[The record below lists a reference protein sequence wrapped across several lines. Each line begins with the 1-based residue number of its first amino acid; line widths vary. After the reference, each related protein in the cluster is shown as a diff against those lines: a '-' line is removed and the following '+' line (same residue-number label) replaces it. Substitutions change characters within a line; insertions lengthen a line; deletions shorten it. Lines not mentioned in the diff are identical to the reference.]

1 MPQREHFAVL
11 TVDDDAR
18 IRRTLRGVLEDEGHE
33 TGEAANAGEA
43 YEALEKRRWDA
54 VLLDLTMPGE
64 HGLDALLKIR
74 EQAPDTAVI
83 VVSGESTLENAVK
96 AGQRGAFDF
105 VPKPINDPE
114 HLLEVL
120 REAVKVTRL
129 RRGAKPA
136 PNGGGTGAR
145 SAGAGG
151 AEGLSDA
158 MATIVGDCPAVDRMR
173 EQIRRVAP
181 SNGRVLITGEN
192 GAGKELAALAIH
204 ALSKRSGGA
213 FVKLNCAAIPKDLL
227 ESELFGYE
235 KGAFTG
241 AVASKKGRLELADG
255 GTLFLDEIGDL
266 ALDAQA
272 KLLRALETGEI
283 LPVGADKPTAIQ
295 VRLIAATDANLEDQ
309 IRQGQFKAP
318 LLHRLSGFEVRLPP
332 LRERREDIGLL
343 FHHFAREELEAVGE
357 AHRLSPHD
365 PYARPW
371 LPAHVAA
378 QLVRYAWPGNIRE
391 LRNVTRQ
398 LVIESRGLPQVR
410 LDPRLAEQLGVPG
423 SSREPIPVRP
433 PSDPAIEV
441 RRPPSDPAIEVKRSS
456 DPVIEVKRPSDPAI
470 EARRKPSDV
479 TESELLEALRACAW
493 DLKAAADRLRIPRPS
508 IYDLIERSP
517 NIRTAGDL
525 GAEEITQCFH
535 ACGGD
540 LDAMVT
546 QLQVSKR
553 ALNRRLR
560 ELGLAGRTRTRSPS
574 ESDGDSS

>member
-1 MPQREHFAVL
+1 MSQREHFAVL

-64 HGLDALLKIR
+64 HGLDALIKIR

-136 PNGGGTGAR
+136 PNGGSTGAR
-145 SAGAGG
+145 NAGAAG
-151 AEGLSDA
+151 AEGANDA

-283 LPVGADKPTAIQ
+283 ERLGGTRTAKVDVRLLAATNKDLAAAVKAGDFREDLYFRLNVLPVA
-295 VRLIAATDANLEDQ
+295 V
-309 IRQGQFKAP
+309 
-318 LLHRLSGFEVRLPP
+318 PP
-332 LRERREDIGLL
+332 LRERKSDVGPLAS
-343 FHHFAREELEAVGE
+343 HFLERFAEAEGRGAMTLADDARELLEE
-357 AHRLSPHD
+357 YH
-365 PYARPW
+365 
-371 LPAHVAA
+371 
-378 QLVRYAWPGNIRE
+378 WPGNVREMRNLMERAVVLVKGDVVTAAELNPWLESPPEEGEDAGLKGRVARSEIDSIRRA
-391 LRNVTRQ
+391 LDAADWNVTQ
-398 LVIESRGLPQVR
+398 AAAGLGIDR
-410 LDPRLAEQLGVPG
+410 TNLHRKMRKYG
-423 SSREPIPVRP
+423 I
-433 PSDPAIEV
+433 
-441 RRPPSDPAIEVKRSS
+441 
-456 DPVIEVKRPSDPAI
+456 
-470 EARRKPSDV
+470 ARR
-479 TESELLEALRACAW
+479 
-493 DLKAAADRLRIPRPS
+493 
-508 IYDLIERSP
+508 
-517 NIRTAGDL
+517 
-525 GAEEITQCFH
+525 
-535 ACGGD
+535 
-540 LDAMVT
+540 
-546 QLQVSKR
+546 
-553 ALNRRLR
+553 
-560 ELGLAGRTRTRSPS
+560 
-574 ESDGDSS
+574 

>member
-33 TGEAANAGEA
+33 TGEAANASEA

-64 HGLDALLKIR
+64 HGLDALVRIR

-83 VVSGESTLENAVK
+83 VVSGEGTLENAVK

-129 RRGAKPA
+129 RRGTRPA
-136 PNGGGTGAR
+136 PNGGR

-151 AEGLSDA
+151 TEGSKDGDA

-204 ALSKRSGGA
+204 ALSKRA
-213 FVKLNCAAIPKDLL
+213 AAPFVKLNCAAIPKDLL

-283 LPVGADKPTAIQ
+283 ERVGGTRTAKVDVRLLAATNKDLAAAVRSGDFREDLYFRLNVLPVA
-295 VRLIAATDANLEDQ
+295 V
-309 IRQGQFKAP
+309 
-318 LLHRLSGFEVRLPP
+318 PP
-332 LRERREDIGLL
+332 LRERKADLGPLAA
-343 FHHFAREELEAVGE
+343 HFLERFAEAEGRPPMTIADDARELLEE
-357 AHRLSPHD
+357 YH
-365 PYARPW
+365 
-371 LPAHVAA
+371 
-378 QLVRYAWPGNIRE
+378 WPGNVREMRNLMERAVVLVKGDTVTAADLNPWLESPPEEGEDAGLKGKVARSEIDSIRRA
-391 LRNVTRQ
+391 LDAADWNVTQ
-398 LVIESRGLPQVR
+398 AAAGLGIDR
-410 LDPRLAEQLGVPG
+410 TNLHRKMRKYG
-423 SSREPIPVRP
+423 I
-433 PSDPAIEV
+433 
-441 RRPPSDPAIEVKRSS
+441 
-456 DPVIEVKRPSDPAI
+456 
-470 EARRKPSDV
+470 ARR
-479 TESELLEALRACAW
+479 
-493 DLKAAADRLRIPRPS
+493 
-508 IYDLIERSP
+508 
-517 NIRTAGDL
+517 
-525 GAEEITQCFH
+525 
-535 ACGGD
+535 
-540 LDAMVT
+540 
-546 QLQVSKR
+546 
-553 ALNRRLR
+553 
-560 ELGLAGRTRTRSPS
+560 
-574 ESDGDSS
+574 

>member
-1 MPQREHFAVL
+1 VNEHKEEHQEERTLPMSQREHFAVL

-74 EQAPDTAVI
+74 EQAHDTAVI

-129 RRGAKPA
+129 RRGARPA
-136 PNGGGTGAR
+136 PNGGSSGAR
-145 SAGAGG
+145 NAGAAG
-151 AEGLSDA
+151 AEGASDA

-283 LPVGADKPTAIQ
+283 ERLGGTRTAKVDVRLLAATNKDLAAAVKAGDFREDLYFRLNVLPVA
-295 VRLIAATDANLEDQ
+295 V
-309 IRQGQFKAP
+309 
-318 LLHRLSGFEVRLPP
+318 PP
-332 LRERREDIGLL
+332 LRERKSDIGPLAS
-343 FHHFAREELEAVGE
+343 HFLERFAEAEGRGAMTLADDARELLEE
-357 AHRLSPHD
+357 YH
-365 PYARPW
+365 
-371 LPAHVAA
+371 
-378 QLVRYAWPGNIRE
+378 WPGNVREMRNLMERAVVLVKGDVVTAAELNPWLESPPEEGEDAGLKGRVARSEIDSIRRA
-391 LRNVTRQ
+391 LDTADWNVTQ
-398 LVIESRGLPQVR
+398 AAAGLGIDR
-410 LDPRLAEQLGVPG
+410 TNLHRKMRKYG
-423 SSREPIPVRP
+423 I
-433 PSDPAIEV
+433 
-441 RRPPSDPAIEVKRSS
+441 
-456 DPVIEVKRPSDPAI
+456 
-470 EARRKPSDV
+470 ARR
-479 TESELLEALRACAW
+479 
-493 DLKAAADRLRIPRPS
+493 
-508 IYDLIERSP
+508 
-517 NIRTAGDL
+517 
-525 GAEEITQCFH
+525 
-535 ACGGD
+535 
-540 LDAMVT
+540 
-546 QLQVSKR
+546 
-553 ALNRRLR
+553 
-560 ELGLAGRTRTRSPS
+560 
-574 ESDGDSS
+574 

>member
-1 MPQREHFAVL
+1 MSQREHFAVL

-64 HGLDALLKIR
+64 HGLDALLRIR

-136 PNGGGTGAR
+136 PNGGSTGAR
-145 SAGAGG
+145 NAGAGG
-151 AEGLSDA
+151 AEGFNDA

-283 LPVGADKPTAIQ
+283 ERLGGTRTAKVDVRLLAATNKDLAAAVKAGDFREDLYFRLNVLPVA
-295 VRLIAATDANLEDQ
+295 V
-309 IRQGQFKAP
+309 
-318 LLHRLSGFEVRLPP
+318 PP
-332 LRERREDIGLL
+332 LRERKSDIGPLAS
-343 FHHFAREELEAVGE
+343 HFLERFAEAEGRGAMTLADDARELLEE
-357 AHRLSPHD
+357 YH
-365 PYARPW
+365 
-371 LPAHVAA
+371 
-378 QLVRYAWPGNIRE
+378 WPGNVREMRNLMERAVVLVKGDLVTAAELNPWLESPPEEGEDAGLKGRVARSEIDSIRRA
-391 LRNVTRQ
+391 LDAADWNVTQ
-398 LVIESRGLPQVR
+398 AAAGLGIDR
-410 LDPRLAEQLGVPG
+410 TNLHRKMRKYG
-423 SSREPIPVRP
+423 I
-433 PSDPAIEV
+433 
-441 RRPPSDPAIEVKRSS
+441 
-456 DPVIEVKRPSDPAI
+456 
-470 EARRKPSDV
+470 ARR
-479 TESELLEALRACAW
+479 
-493 DLKAAADRLRIPRPS
+493 
-508 IYDLIERSP
+508 
-517 NIRTAGDL
+517 
-525 GAEEITQCFH
+525 
-535 ACGGD
+535 
-540 LDAMVT
+540 
-546 QLQVSKR
+546 
-553 ALNRRLR
+553 
-560 ELGLAGRTRTRSPS
+560 
-574 ESDGDSS
+574 

>member
-33 TGEAANAGEA
+33 TGEAANASEA

-105 VPKPINDPE
+105 VPKPINDHV

-120 REAVKVTRL
+120 HEAVKVTRL

-136 PNGGGTGAR
+136 ASGGGGGGR
-145 SAGAGG
+145 SGAGG
-151 AEGLSDA
+151 AESFKDDA
-158 MATIVGDCPAVDRMR
+158 LTDIVGDCPAVERMR

-204 ALSKRSGGA
+204 ALSKRSSA
-213 FVKLNCAAIPKDLL
+213 PFVKLNCAAIPKDLL

-283 LPVGADKPTAIQ
+283 ERVGGTRTAKVDVRLLAATNKDLAGAVKSGDFREDLYFRLNVLPVA
-295 VRLIAATDANLEDQ
+295 V
-309 IRQGQFKAP
+309 
-318 LLHRLSGFEVRLPP
+318 PP
-332 LRERREDIGLL
+332 LRERKADVGPLAS
-343 FHHFAREELEAVGE
+343 HFLERFAEAEGRGAMTLADDARELLEE
-357 AHRLSPHD
+357 YH
-365 PYARPW
+365 
-371 LPAHVAA
+371 
-378 QLVRYAWPGNIRE
+378 WPGNVREMRNLMERAVVLVKDDAVTAADLNPWLESPPEEGEDAGLKGKVARSEIESIRRA
-391 LRNVTRQ
+391 LDAADWNVTQ
-398 LVIESRGLPQVR
+398 AAAGLGIDR
-410 LDPRLAEQLGVPG
+410 TNLHRKMRKYG
-423 SSREPIPVRP
+423 I
-433 PSDPAIEV
+433 
-441 RRPPSDPAIEVKRSS
+441 
-456 DPVIEVKRPSDPAI
+456 
-470 EARRKPSDV
+470 ARR
-479 TESELLEALRACAW
+479 
-493 DLKAAADRLRIPRPS
+493 
-508 IYDLIERSP
+508 
-517 NIRTAGDL
+517 
-525 GAEEITQCFH
+525 
-535 ACGGD
+535 
-540 LDAMVT
+540 
-546 QLQVSKR
+546 
-553 ALNRRLR
+553 
-560 ELGLAGRTRTRSPS
+560 
-574 ESDGDSS
+574 

>member
-1 MPQREHFAVL
+1 MQDREHFAVL

-33 TGEAANAGEA
+33 TGEAANASEA
-43 YEALEKRRWDA
+43 YAALDKRRWDA

-64 HGLDALLKIR
+64 HGLDALVKIR
-74 EQAPDTAVI
+74 EHAPDTAVI

-129 RRGAKPA
+129 RRSAKPA
-136 PNGGGTGAR
+136 PNGGTSTRTPGAGGDTTRASGTGGDGTR
-145 SAGAGG
+145 TAGAGG
-151 AEGLSDA
+151 AESQ
-158 MATIVGDCPAVDRMR
+158 MSTIVGDCPAVERMR

-283 LPVGADKPTAIQ
+283 ERLGGTRTAKVDVRLLAATNKDLAAAVKAGDFREDLYFRLNVLPVA
-295 VRLIAATDANLEDQ
+295 V
-309 IRQGQFKAP
+309 
-318 LLHRLSGFEVRLPP
+318 PP
-332 LRERREDIGLL
+332 LRERKADIAPLAS
-343 FHHFAREELEAVGE
+343 HFLERFAEAEGRSPMTLADDARELLEE
-357 AHRLSPHD
+357 YH
-365 PYARPW
+365 
-371 LPAHVAA
+371 
-378 QLVRYAWPGNIRE
+378 WPGNVREMRNLMERAVVLVKDDEVTAADLNPWLESPPEEGEDAGLKGKVARSEIDSIRRA
-391 LRNVTRQ
+391 LDAADWNVTQ
-398 LVIESRGLPQVR
+398 AAAGLGIDR
-410 LDPRLAEQLGVPG
+410 TNLHRKMRKYG
-423 SSREPIPVRP
+423 I
-433 PSDPAIEV
+433 
-441 RRPPSDPAIEVKRSS
+441 
-456 DPVIEVKRPSDPAI
+456 
-470 EARRKPSDV
+470 ARR
-479 TESELLEALRACAW
+479 
-493 DLKAAADRLRIPRPS
+493 
-508 IYDLIERSP
+508 
-517 NIRTAGDL
+517 
-525 GAEEITQCFH
+525 
-535 ACGGD
+535 
-540 LDAMVT
+540 
-546 QLQVSKR
+546 
-553 ALNRRLR
+553 
-560 ELGLAGRTRTRSPS
+560 
-574 ESDGDSS
+574 

>member
-1 MPQREHFAVL
+1 MPEREHFAVL

-33 TGEAANAGEA
+33 TGEAATASEA
-43 YEALEKRRWDA
+43 YAALEKRRWDA

-120 REAVKVTRL
+120 HEAVKVTRL

-136 PNGGGTGAR
+136 PNGGAAGPRGI
-145 SAGAGG
+145 GAGG
-151 AEGLSDA
+151 AEGSKVGAESSNEA
-158 MATIVGDCPAVDRMR
+158 MASIVGECPAVERMR

-192 GAGKELAALAIH
+192 GAGKELAAFAIH

-283 LPVGADKPTAIQ
+283 ERVGGTRTAKVDVRLLAATNKDLAAAVKSGDFREDLYFRLNVLPVA
-295 VRLIAATDANLEDQ
+295 V
-309 IRQGQFKAP
+309 
-318 LLHRLSGFEVRLPP
+318 PP
-332 LRERREDIGLL
+332 LRERKADIGPLAS
-343 FHHFAREELEAVGE
+343 HFLARFAEAEGRAPMTLTDDARELLEE
-357 AHRLSPHD
+357 YH
-365 PYARPW
+365 
-371 LPAHVAA
+371 
-378 QLVRYAWPGNIRE
+378 WPGNVREMRNLMERAVVLVKDDEVTAADLNPWLESPPEEGEDAGLKGKVARSEIDSIRRA
-391 LRNVTRQ
+391 LDAADWNVTQ
-398 LVIESRGLPQVR
+398 AAAGLGIDR
-410 LDPRLAEQLGVPG
+410 TNLHRKMRKYG
-423 SSREPIPVRP
+423 I
-433 PSDPAIEV
+433 
-441 RRPPSDPAIEVKRSS
+441 
-456 DPVIEVKRPSDPAI
+456 
-470 EARRKPSDV
+470 ARR
-479 TESELLEALRACAW
+479 
-493 DLKAAADRLRIPRPS
+493 
-508 IYDLIERSP
+508 
-517 NIRTAGDL
+517 
-525 GAEEITQCFH
+525 
-535 ACGGD
+535 
-540 LDAMVT
+540 
-546 QLQVSKR
+546 
-553 ALNRRLR
+553 
-560 ELGLAGRTRTRSPS
+560 
-574 ESDGDSS
+574 

>member
-1 MPQREHFAVL
+1 MSQREHFAVL

-33 TGEAANAGEA
+33 TGEAANASEA

-136 PNGGGTGAR
+136 PNGGGSGAR
-145 SAGAGG
+145 NAGAAG
-151 AEGLSDA
+151 AEGANDA

-283 LPVGADKPTAIQ
+283 ERLGGTRTAKVDVRLLAATNKDLAAAVKAGDFREDLYFRLNVLPVA
-295 VRLIAATDANLEDQ
+295 V
-309 IRQGQFKAP
+309 
-318 LLHRLSGFEVRLPP
+318 PP
-332 LRERREDIGLL
+332 LRERKSDVGPLAS
-343 FHHFAREELEAVGE
+343 HFLERFAEAEGRGAMTLADDARELLEE
-357 AHRLSPHD
+357 YH
-365 PYARPW
+365 
-371 LPAHVAA
+371 
-378 QLVRYAWPGNIRE
+378 WPGNVREMRNLMERAVVLVKGDVVTAAELNPWLESPPEEGEDAGLKGRVARSEIDSIRRA
-391 LRNVTRQ
+391 LDAADWNVTQ
-398 LVIESRGLPQVR
+398 AAAGLGIDR
-410 LDPRLAEQLGVPG
+410 TNLHRKMRKYG
-423 SSREPIPVRP
+423 I
-433 PSDPAIEV
+433 
-441 RRPPSDPAIEVKRSS
+441 
-456 DPVIEVKRPSDPAI
+456 
-470 EARRKPSDV
+470 ARR
-479 TESELLEALRACAW
+479 
-493 DLKAAADRLRIPRPS
+493 
-508 IYDLIERSP
+508 
-517 NIRTAGDL
+517 
-525 GAEEITQCFH
+525 
-535 ACGGD
+535 
-540 LDAMVT
+540 
-546 QLQVSKR
+546 
-553 ALNRRLR
+553 
-560 ELGLAGRTRTRSPS
+560 
-574 ESDGDSS
+574 